1 MGPYSHVPGQPDVSA
16 EERRACELI
25 KRIRKLHWM
34 GMDEEARQL
43 ELVVCGLKSREV
55 LVSDLFETD

>member
-1 MGPYSHVPGQPDVSA
+1 M
-16 EERRACELI
+16 I

-55 LVSDLFETD
+55 LVSDSFETD